1 MRYSKNKINITHSKI
16 FFILMYLSLIVG
28 FFLDENSAG
37 GAKKDFYSTFF
48 IIEEFSKNFLN
59 GFKILI
65 NSNNP
70 HFPLH
75 YIILG
80 ELFRLIDNVE
90 ILRFLILNI
99 NILIPFFFY
108 KCLTKIFPKLRNEQ
122 ALLFSTI
129 IFISPYFRSSA
140 IWATTDNTA
149 LLFFLISLFFFLQ
162 IKERNN
168 NYVNFLIS
176 VIFLGLSALSRFYYI
191 IFFIYFSYVFI
202 KNNKI
207 KKKILVNIIF
217 SFLFL
222 TPSIWYYL
230 LTKSKIDNFLT
241 DNLINNF
248 YLNISILLF
257 YLIPLIVNS
266 KTNIIKFINFI
277 KKNQKIFIII
287 SLVSSVLF
295 FKFNYF
301 NKNYG
306 GGLLFQIIKHY
317 FHNDIQIFIFYVLC
331 LFGITS
337 AWYIVNNRF
346 NNLILILIFLIS
358 FNYMIVYQK
367 YFDPLFFITLFTLF
381 HNIANKFFDKYF
393 IKNFFLIFFYFFSF
407 LIICLIKNS
416 NI

>member
-1 MRYSKNKINITHSKI
+1 MSYTKNTFNMYHMRI
-16 FFILMYLSLIVG
+16 FFILMYLSLIVS
-28 FFLDENSAG
+28 FFLDENSSG

-80 ELFRLIDNVE
+80 ELYRYIDNAE
-90 ILRFLILNI
+90 ILRFIILNT

-108 KCLTKIFPKLRNEQ
+108 KCLTKILPKFKKGQ

-162 IKERNN
+162 SGKKNN
-168 NYVNFLIS
+168 DYTYFLIS
-176 VIFLGLSALSRFYYI
+176 IFFLGLSALTRFYYI

-207 KKKILVNIIF
+207 KKNIMINIIF

-222 TPSIWYYL
+222 TPSIFYYI
-230 LTKSKIDNFLT
+230 LTKSKINNFLT

-277 KKNQKIFIII
+277 KINNKIFLVI
-287 SLVSSVLF
+287 SLISVILF

-306 GGLLFQIIKHY
+306 GGFFFQIIKYYVHSE
-317 FHNDIQIFIFYVLC
+317 IQIFSFYVLC
-331 LFGITS
+331 LFGIIFI
-337 AWYIVNNRF
+337 WYIVNNRL
-346 NNLILILIFLIS
+346 NNLILILIFFIS

-367 YFDPLFFITLFTLF
+367 YFDPLFLITLFILF
-381 HNIANKFFDKYF
+381 YNVANKFFDKYF
-393 IKNFFLIFFYFFSF
+393 TKNFIFTFSYFFLF
-407 LIICLIKNS
+407 LIISILKNS

>member
-1 MRYSKNKINITHSKI
+1 M
-16 FFILMYLSLIVG
+16 L
-28 FFLDENSAG
+28 
-37 GAKKDFYSTFF
+37 
-48 IIEEFSKNFLN
+48 
-59 GFKILI
+59 
-65 NSNNP
+65 
-70 HFPLH
+70 
-75 YIILG
+75 
-80 ELFRLIDNVE
+80 
-90 ILRFLILNI
+90 
-99 NILIPFFFY
+99 
-108 KCLTKIFPKLRNEQ
+108 
-122 ALLFSTI
+122 
-129 IFISPYFRSSA
+129 
-140 IWATTDNTA
+140 
-149 LLFFLISLFFFLQ
+149 FLISLFFFLQ
-162 IKERNN
+162 IKEINN

-207 KKKILVNIIF
+207 KKNILVNIIF

-257 YLIPLIVNS
+257 YLIPLIINS

-317 FHNDIQIFIFYVLC
+317 FRNDIQIFIFYVLC

-393 IKNFFLIFFYFFSF
+393 IKNFVLIFFYFFSF
-407 LIICLIKNS
+407 LMICLIKNS